1 MPMFIDV
8 LFTAAKI
15 RKQPKCQAMDEY
27 KKKTQCVR
35 THIRIHTH
43 THKYTM
49 DYYSVVKK
57 NIFPVSYKQIFESV

>member
-27 KKKTQCVR
+27 KKKT
-35 THIRIHTH
+35 
-43 THKYTM
+43 
-49 DYYSVVKK
+49 
-57 NIFPVSYKQIFESV
+57 